1 MSLYC
6 TFSSNILLDRHM
18 TPKLSDFGLARECY
32 TRPSHMTTVSAT
44 SRVAMGTVAYMAPE
58 FFRNPKPSSK
68 TDVYAFGVVMLEV
81 FTGQAADDPSRDI
94 RTLVSLISSLS
105 SSLSYTMMAGLPSA
119 AIVQ

>member
-1 MSLYC
+1 MSLYR

-94 RTLVSLISSLS
+94 RTLVSLISSLR